1 MKKLGVIG
9 GMGPAATALFYQ
21 MIAEKTKAEKDQD
34 HIPMVILSDCLMP
47 DRTGAILGSDDEKQ
61 IIHDK
66 LLADA
71 KVLKEQGCDMLAI
84 PCNTCHYFADQVA
97 DDMGIELNH
106 MLRLAAKECKRRTHE
121 GAKVAIL
128 ATEGTV
134 KTGLYKDALEAENMQ
149 IWLPDEA
156 LQAKISSIIYD
167 KVKAGI
173 GICLADWM
181 PIEDAVYAAEC
192 DCAVLGCTELSVV
205 ARELELEDFYVDA
218 MDELAKSCVEKFNR

>member
-47 DRTGAILGSDDEKQ
+47 DRTGAIMGSDDEKQ

-128 ATEGTV
+128 ATEGTI
-134 KTGLYKDALEAENMQ
+134 KTGLYKEALEAENMQ

>member
-9 GMGPAATALFYQ
+9 GMGPAATALFYT

-47 DRTGAILGSDDEKQ
+47 DRTKAIFGSDDEKQ
-61 IIHDK
+61 EILNK
-66 LLADA
+66 LLEDA
-71 KVLKEQGCDMLAI
+71 RVLKDQGCDMIAI

-97 DDMGIELNH
+97 EDMGIEINH
-106 MLRLAAKECKRRTHE
+106 MLRLAAKECKKRVGE
-121 GAKVAIL
+121 GSKVAIL

-134 KTGLYKDALEAENMQ
+134 KTGLYKQALEAEGM
-149 IWLPDEA
+149 IVWEPDAEI
-156 LQAKISSIIYD
+156 QAKITSIIYD
-167 KVKAGI
+167 KIKAGA

-181 PIEDAVYAAEC
+181 PIEDAIYAAEC

-205 ARELELEDFYVDA
+205 ARELELEKFYVDA
-218 MDELAKSCVEKFNR
+218 MDVLAKSCVDSFGL